1 MTVVAL
7 SARAAAAR
15 LAGRVRRHP
24 VALAVTGGVIAL
36 QAVYQAGMALCPRMT
51 MTACLAAAILVVL
64 GASVIAMAARA
75 AWLGAAAA
83 RAVAALPSAA
93 PPEALAGAARRAG
106 IRRIRCLAGSGATAF
121 CAGLLAPRVY
131 ITAAAVTTL
140 GPGALDAVLVHEAAH
155 ARRRD
160 PLRRLAARAA
170 SDALFYLPLARWCPG
185 RPAPRRRP
193 ARAAPFSRG
202 GDRVGRRADRRG
214 LAGDVPGPGRPRLGR
229 PGVTGHARPA
239 PRRGTARHRGG
250 LGDNDP
256 ERKPRVAPGGSVRG
270 FGELEAAIMDR
281 IWSADGPLLVR
292 QVHATLRPER
302 AYNTVLTVVEILY
315 RKGWLAREKEGRAYR
330 YRATV
335 TREDYAAGL
344 MGEALDASTDRAATL
359 RRFAERIGPDEAGQL
374 HEALEQAR
382 RAGER
387 R

>member
-1 MTVVAL
+1 VTVVAL

-170 SDALFYLPLARWCPG
+170 SDALFYLPLARGQRCGQPGLTAAGRGQVAAGSPAWRPPRRLITCAAVGASAASGWPG
-185 RPAPRRRP
+185 RWPGRQAE
-193 ARAAPFSRG
+193 AYGLHAGRAA
-202 GDRVGRRADRRG
+202 
-214 LAGDVPGPGRPRLGR
+214 AGAQPVP
-229 PGVTGHARPA
+229 V
-239 PRRGTARHRGG
+239 
-250 LGDNDP
+250 
-256 ERKPRVAPGGSVRG
+256 
-270 FGELEAAIMDR
+270 
-281 IWSADGPLLVR
+281 
-292 QVHATLRPER
+292 
-302 AYNTVLTVVEILY
+302 
-315 RKGWLAREKEGRAYR
+315 
-330 YRATV
+330 
-335 TREDYAAGL
+335 
-344 MGEALDASTDRAATL
+344 
-359 RRFAERIGPDEAGQL
+359 
-374 HEALEQAR
+374 
-382 RAGER
+382 
-387 R
+387 

>member
-160 PLRRLAARAA
+160 PLPRPRSCAPTGPRSATPAAR
-170 SDALFYLPLARWCPG
+170 PL
-185 RPAPRRRP
+185 PAPCWPSRMHPRRP
-193 ARAAPFSRG
+193 RRPPTAVPPLPGSPSSSATTCPRG
-202 GDRVGRRADRRG
+202 A
-214 LAGDVPGPGRPRLGR
+214 LQPR
-229 PGVTGHARPA
+229 
-239 PRRGTARHRGG
+239 
-250 LGDNDP
+250 
-256 ERKPRVAPGGSVRG
+256 
-270 FGELEAAIMDR
+270 
-281 IWSADGPLLVR
+281 W
-292 QVHATLRPER
+292 
-302 AYNTVLTVVEILY
+302 
-315 RKGWLAREKEGRAYR
+315 
-330 YRATV
+330 
-335 TREDYAAGL
+335 
-344 MGEALDASTDRAATL
+344 
-359 RRFAERIGPDEAGQL
+359 
-374 HEALEQAR
+374 
-382 RAGER
+382 
-387 R
+387 